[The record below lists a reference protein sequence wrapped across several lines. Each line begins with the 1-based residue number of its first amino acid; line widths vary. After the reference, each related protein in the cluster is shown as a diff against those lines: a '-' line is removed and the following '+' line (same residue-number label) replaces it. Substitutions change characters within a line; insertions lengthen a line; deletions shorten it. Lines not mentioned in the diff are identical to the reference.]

1 MMMTDQKIMA
11 LDPAALTAFAAT
23 LTNLPKDEI
32 SKAKRLYI
40 LNAIADFEAQR
51 QTGRAMVITMGIMSL
66 IPIFLIVFIPTL
78 IGYRSGIA
86 AGRQKILNA
95 IEVWKDDLGSSYA
108 EIMSQVPD

>member
-1 MMMTDQKIMA
+1 MTNQKVMA
-11 LDPAALTAFAAT
+11 LDPAALSAFAVT

-51 QTGRAMVITMGIMSL
+51 QTGKAMVITMGIMSI

-95 IEVWKDDLGSSYA
+95 IEVWKDDLGPNYA
-108 EIMSQVPD
+108 EILSQVPS